1 MPDLCISGRNLTKS
15 SWLRGSLV
23 ETMIIYTEDNNCI
36 LSSPRSPLHGE
47 VQVTHQLGVDGYLAP
62 DQRVAGGETSG
73 PQLGALRLD
82 TNLVL
87 VTQLAVQPGRQGS
100 GARLGLVSIRFV
112 LFAFVLHLLN

>member
-23 ETMIIYTEDNNCI
+23 ETMIIYTEGNKCI
-36 LSSPRSPLHGE
+36 PSSPGSPVHRE
-47 VQVTHQLGVDGYLAP
+47 VQVTHQLRVDSYLAP
-62 DQRVAGGETSG
+62 DQGVAGGKAPG

-87 VTQLAVQPGRQGS
+87 VPQLAVQPGRHRPGS
-100 GARLGLVSIRFV
+100 GLGLVSIRFV

>member
-1 MPDLCISGRNLTKS
+1 M
-15 SWLRGSLV
+15 
-23 ETMIIYTEDNNCI
+23 Y
-36 LSSPRSPLHGE
+36 LSSPGSPLHGE

-62 DQRVAGGETSG
+62 DQGVAGGETPG

-87 VTQLAVQPGRQGS
+87 VTQLAVQPGRHRPGS
-100 GARLGLVSIRFV
+100 GLGLVSIRFV